1 MKLSLAFIALFIS
14 SLSLSQQDYETL
26 PPDFIKTIE
35 FYGSNDEFSGTPIVA
50 RGESLILKFDDLRA
64 AENDYYYEIEHY
76 NFDWTPSILSKN
88 EVLEGFD
95 NIRLFNFRNSF
106 TTLQPYTHYELRLP
120 NTNTRQLKVSG
131 NYMLKIFN
139 DTRQIIFSR
148 KFIVYENL
156 VNVDLTIRR
165 SRELDFIDKKQVIN
179 FEIGRDNFIF
189 RNPEQTVKTVVVQNN
204 DFSTAIYGLKPQFVQ
219 GNILI
224 YRYND
229 ESSFWGGNEY
239 LNFDNKDIRQGTLRI
254 ERIELLDIYNSYLY
268 RNFVRDGREYTFN
281 PDINGA
287 FRINTVQGDDLDIES
302 EYAKVHFSLSNYKDL
317 EGGEVHLYGRFNNF
331 VLDDSTL
338 MTMDES
344 KAMLTNQLILKQ
356 GFYNFKYI
364 YLNPNGNFDGGF
376 ISGDHD
382 ETENDYEI
390 LVYYRDIGARFDKV
404 IGVGNGS
411 SRNII
416 N

>member
-1 MKLSLAFIALFIS
+1 MRLSLAFIALFIS

-50 RGESLILKFDDLRA
+50 RGENLILKFDDLRA

-131 NYMLKIFN
+131 NYILKIFN
-139 DTRQIIFSR
+139 DARQIIFSR

-219 GNILI
+219 GNILV

-229 ESSFWGGNEY
+229 ESAFWGSNEY

-287 FRINTVQGDDLDIES
+287 FRINTVQGNDLNIES
-302 EYAKVHFSLSNYKDL
+302 EYAKVHFSLRNYKDL
-317 EGGEVHLYGRFNNF
+317 KGGEVHLYGRFNNF

-338 MTMDES
+338 MIMDKS
-344 KAMLTNQLILKQ
+344 RTILTNELILKQ

-364 YLNPNGNFDGGF
+364 YLDTNGNFDGGF

-382 ETENDYEI
+382 ETENDYQV

-404 IGVGNGS
+404 IGVGKGN
-411 SRNII
+411 SRNIT

>member
-1 MKLSLAFIALFIS
+1 
-14 SLSLSQQDYETL
+14 
-26 PPDFIKTIE
+26 
-35 FYGSNDEFSGTPIVA
+35 V
-50 RGESLILKFDDLRA
+50 
-64 AENDYYYEIEHY
+64 
-76 NFDWTPSILSKN
+76 
-88 EVLEGFD
+88 
-95 NIRLFNFRNSF
+95 
-106 TTLQPYTHYELRLP
+106 
-120 NTNTRQLKVSG
+120 
-131 NYMLKIFN
+131 
-139 DTRQIIFSR
+139 
-148 KFIVYENL
+148 
-156 VNVDLTIRR
+156 
-165 SRELDFIDKKQVIN
+165 N
-179 FEIGRDNFIF
+179 FEIGRDSFIF

-204 DFSTAIYGLKPQFVQ
+204 DFSTAIYNLKPQFVQ
-219 GNILI
+219 GNTLV

-229 ESSFWGGNEY
+229 ESAFWGGNEY

-254 ERIELLDIYNSYLY
+254 ERIELLDLYNSYLY

-302 EYAKVHFSLSNYKDL
+302 EYAKVHFSLNNYKDL
-317 EGGEVHLYGRFNNF
+317 EGGEIHLYGRFNNY

-338 MTMDES
+338 MTLDKS
-344 KAMLTNQLILKQ
+344 RSMLTNELILKQ

-364 YLNPNGNFDGGF
+364 YLDANGNFDGGF

-382 ETENDYEI
+382 VTENDYQI

-404 IGVGNGS
+404 IGIGNGN

>member
-50 RGESLILKFDDLRA
+50 RGENLILKFDDLRA

-131 NYMLKIFN
+131 NYILKIFN
-139 DTRQIIFSR
+139 DARQIIFSR

-219 GNILI
+219 GNILV

-229 ESSFWGGNEY
+229 ESAFWGSNEY

-287 FRINTVQGDDLDIES
+287 FRINTVQGNDLNIES
-302 EYAKVHFSLSNYKDL
+302 EYAKVHFSLRNYKDL
-317 EGGEVHLYGRFNNF
+317 KGGEVHLYGRFNNF

-338 MTMDES
+338 MIMDKS
-344 KAMLTNQLILKQ
+344 RTILTNELILKQ

-364 YLNPNGNFDGGF
+364 YLDTNGNFDGGF

-382 ETENDYEI
+382 ETENDYQV

-404 IGVGNGS
+404 IGVGKGN
-411 SRNII
+411 SRNIT